1 MIFRDSIITNF
12 EFIPG
17 QQKEGEEGISLF
29 WTGTKCVYHQDI
41 FPPTKKVERKGRDL
55 GEVNLFTLSLSRFT
69 KTTILPFLLF
79 FFFLNRAFQEAAN

>member
-29 WTGTKCVYHQDI
+29 GRVPSVYIIRIFFHQQ
-41 FPPTKKVERKGRDL
+41 KRWKEKGETWAR
-55 GEVNLFTLSLSRFT
+55 
-69 KTTILPFLLF
+69 
-79 FFFLNRAFQEAAN
+79 